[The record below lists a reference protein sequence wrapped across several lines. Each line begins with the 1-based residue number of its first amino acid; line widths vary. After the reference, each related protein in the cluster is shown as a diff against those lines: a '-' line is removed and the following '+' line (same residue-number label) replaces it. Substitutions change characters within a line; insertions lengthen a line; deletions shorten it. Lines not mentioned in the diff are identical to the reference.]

1 MIVTLPYPD
10 KRLWPNGSRSNR
22 HAISRLKKAARH
34 AAGWAAI
41 EYRSK
46 HGLPD
51 YGEGKLS
58 VRLTVYALPKGPL
71 PDADNCV
78 AAVKAYLDGIA
89 EQIGVN
95 DRRFAAPLVEFG
107 KPRTGHISIEVIPNM
122 GAEQDRN
129 GFSETLDSA
138 TNDAGQND
146 AANVE
151 PALPINA
158 VRSAER

>member
-1 MIVTLPYPD
+1 MIVTLPFPD

-22 HAISRLKKAARH
+22 HAIGRLKKAARH

-51 YGEGKLS
+51 YGEGRLS
-58 VRLTVYALPKGPL
+58 IRLTVYAMPKGPL

-107 KPRTGHISIEVIPNM
+107 EPRTGHISIEVIPNM

-129 GFSETLDSA
+129 RFPETVESGKEKRPE
-138 TNDAGQND
+138 NDACNI
-146 AANVE
+146 A
-151 PALPINA
+151 PASPATLN
-158 VRSAER
+158 RSAAS